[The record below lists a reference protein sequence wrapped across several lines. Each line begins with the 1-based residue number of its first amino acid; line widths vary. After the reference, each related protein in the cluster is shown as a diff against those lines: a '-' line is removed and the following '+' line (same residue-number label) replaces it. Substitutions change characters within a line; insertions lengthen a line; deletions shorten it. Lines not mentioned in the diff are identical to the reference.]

1 MNVYTVSEFTKR
13 VKNIFSGAFPETITV
28 TGEVSNLSR
37 ASSGHIYFTLKD
49 TGAQLRAA
57 FFKRYAVGAGVFIP
71 KNGDKVKAVGDI
83 TVYDTDGSY
92 QILVKR
98 VFYDSEG
105 DFWKKFEETKRKLE
119 SVGLFD
125 EERKR
130 QVPLYP
136 KRVALVTSVSG
147 AAIKDF
153 IVTAKSEGGRFHIDV
168 WAVPVQGAEA
178 ASKIALAVSSAGRMA
193 DVYDVIVIM
202 RGGGSLDDLSVFN
215 DETVARAIAFSKVP
229 TISAVGHE
237 RDITIADFAADK
249 RAATPTAAA
258 VILSSAYKRAEGE
271 INGLESAL
279 LKKMFAK
286 MDNLYR
292 RIDFIELKV
301 KNASPANIIAG
312 YRNRIEIAEQ
322 NMLFHAKNRI
332 GVIKSFLDR
341 GLSTLSAND
350 PKKRIPALSYKI
362 EGLREKIIK
371 CAMMKVHKYSS
382 LVSSCNSSLKALNPE
397 KVLERGYAL
406 VFKNGRAV
414 TGVKALEKKDFIEIK
429 LKDGYVNSFVDSII
443 SEGINGKN
451 TDNS

>member
-13 VKNIFSGAFPETITV
+13 VKSLFSGAFPETVTV

-57 FFKRYAVGAGVFIP
+57 FFKRYAVGVGVFVP

-130 QVPLYP
+130 PIPMYP
-136 KRVALVTSVSG
+136 KRVAVVTSASG

-168 WAVPVQGAEA
+168 WAVPVQGAES
-178 ASKIALAVSSAGRMA
+178 ASKIVLAVSGAGRMA

-215 DETVARAIAFSKVP
+215 DEAVARAIAFSKVP

-258 VILSSAYKRAEGE
+258 VIISSAYKRAEGE
-271 INGLESAL
+271 INGFENAL
-279 LKKMFAK
+279 LKKMVDK
-286 MDNLYR
+286 IDNLYR
-292 RIDFIELKV
+292 RIDFIELKI

-312 YRNRIEIAEQ
+312 YRNRIEISEQ
-322 NMLFHAKNRI
+322 RLVFHAKNRL
-332 GVIKSFLDR
+332 GAIKSFLER
-341 GLSTLSAND
+341 AFSAISAKD
-350 PKKRIPALSYKI
+350 PKTNIPALRYKI
-362 EGLREKIIK
+362 DGLREKIIK
-371 CAMMKVHKYSS
+371 YAMMKVHKYSS
-382 LVSSCNSSLKALNPE
+382 RLSSCDSSLKALNPE
-397 KVLERGYAL
+397 NVLDRGYAL

-414 TGVKALEKKDFIEIK
+414 TGVKALEEKDFIEIK